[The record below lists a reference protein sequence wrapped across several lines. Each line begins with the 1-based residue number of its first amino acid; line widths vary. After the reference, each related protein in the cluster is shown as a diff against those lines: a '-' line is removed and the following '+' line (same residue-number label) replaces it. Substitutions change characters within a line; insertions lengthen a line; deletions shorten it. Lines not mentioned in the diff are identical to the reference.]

1 MAPELQILAIN
12 AAALAVGYLLIY
24 PALGPLTDTRT
35 TKLRIAKADAGVGS
49 VALLTAGLLFWDSGI
64 PFRIFLFET
73 NWFWFALLTLVAMEV
88 PLALWFFRR
97 NGLSLDLDDDDGPQG
112 PAG

>member
-24 PALGPLTDTRT
+24 PALGPLTDTRA
-35 TKLRIAKADAGVGS
+35 TKIRIAKADAGVAC
-49 VALLTAGLLFWDSGI
+49 VALLTAGLLFWDSGQS
-64 PFRIFLFET
+64 FRLLLFET
-73 NWFWFALLTLVAMEV
+73 NWFWFALPTLIAMEV

-97 NGLSLDLDDDDGPQG
+97 HGLSFDLDDDAP
-112 PAG
+112 

>member
-35 TKLRIAKADAGVGS
+35 TKLRIARADAGVAS
-49 VALLTAGLLFWDSGI
+49 VAIVTAGLLFWDSGQ
-64 PFRIFLFET
+64 PFWLLLFET
-73 NWFWFALLTLVAMEV
+73 NWFWFALVTLIAMEV

-97 NGLSLDLDDDDGPQG
+97 HGLSLDIDDDGPQG